1 VAFINNYYFLSAW
14 VFTVNQQDGKSNTEH
29 NPETFK
35 FVQAAES
42 KWHNN
47 ERQ

>member
-1 VAFINNYYFLSAW
+1 MNNYYFLAAW
-14 VFTVNQQDGKSNTEH
+14 VFIVNQPDGKSNTEH
-29 NPETFK
+29 NAGKCK
-35 FVQAAES
+35 FVLTDES